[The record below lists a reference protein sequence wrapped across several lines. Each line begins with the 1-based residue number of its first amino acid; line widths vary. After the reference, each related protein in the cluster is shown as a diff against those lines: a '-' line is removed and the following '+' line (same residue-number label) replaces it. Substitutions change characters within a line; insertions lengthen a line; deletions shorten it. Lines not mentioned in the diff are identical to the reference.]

1 MAPRYDVRW
10 LESEQVIE
18 VEYEGVKIVDD
29 ESFDAWKTALL
40 AGLSAIHRRIG
51 CAAPLI
57 VNIDELEL
65 HPRMGERYSH
75 ELALPIAH
83 KYASVIAR
91 YGSHGSTGRIV
102 AVEAM
107 RRTVNL
113 DDPAAK
119 AREYAAN
126 TFATREEA
134 LAFVISW
141 AAGRNDSSR

>member
-1 MAPRYDVRW
+1 MSPKYDVRW
-10 LESEQVIE
+10 LSAEQVIE
-18 VEYEGVKIVDD
+18 IEYSGVKIDSD
-29 ESFDAWKTALL
+29 ESFDAWRDAVLGALQE
-40 AGLSAIHRRIG
+40 IHGRIG

-65 HPRMGERYSH
+65 HPKMGERYSQ

-91 YGSHGSTGRIV
+91 YGARGSTGRVV

-126 TFATREEA
+126 TFATRDEA
-134 LAFVISW
+134 LAFVVAF
-141 AAGRNDSSR
+141 AAGRKPPSP